1 MDENTRND
9 TLIEVVQD
17 PFIVDLLKELPF
29 FPLTPRAKEE
39 YPSLPEADFALEIY
53 AQKYK
58 EEGILFLGDDGE
70 RKMWGPDCNYYHK
83 KDYKGSYY
91 KVYSPRGA
99 KNRTFYLYQ
108 HKQSLSQIDQPKP
121 AVDRR
126 AMAHCSEKGWR
137 LARSNDRHI
146 LKFPQEILDLIIRFS
161 VCVERSVSL
170 CPMTVTCNWRRLWS
184 QHHYKLVHSKM
195 SGGWSRS
202 LRTKRYEQLE
212 VQSIIQVQ
220 HRDREGSYTE
230 IRNATRIAIDAS
242 CLRTCKAFEEVGSKL
257 LYGDNEFYFSMTC
270 TDWEGCPPSVLHPK
284 DSEQWRPNPHQPQV
298 DGAWLSKVNSAIGQV
313 KHQVVLKLLP
323 GWVAYD
329 DFLRFLWTIG
339 PEKAALLKSLKFRG
353 LVKIHS
359 CGGAYCANCRETGL
373 LDSLRLYIHFL
384 LKLCPRVE
392 TLTIYPSEDTR
403 FERNPQMLPAGHPT
417 TRDEALIQ
425 LLENEIRQ
433 IPGLKELNVLKEIY
447 NSDDGQYSEEPL
459 ECAEATR
466 AWLKERHIR
475 NVRQYCEE
483 AMAKHIS
490 EIESRTGPY
499 TARAADRLTSVGEES
514 MGLEHGY

>member
-184 QHHYKLVHSKM
+184 QHHYKLVHI
-195 SGGWSRS
+195 
-202 LRTKRYEQLE
+202 
-212 VQSIIQVQ
+212 QSIIQVQ

-242 CLRTCKAFEEVGSKL
+242 CLRACKAFEEVGSKL

-270 TDWEGCPPSVLHPK
+270 TDWEGYPPSVLHPK

-433 IPGLKELNVLKEIY
+433 IPGLKELNELKEIY